1 MLTAELLDAASGAED
16 GDDPSVILP
25 EYSKWERG
33 TVDGRIDFDVLNPL
47 NQNIVDTGDFLT

>member
-25 EYSKWERG
+25 EYSEWERG
-33 TVDGRIDFDVLNPL
+33 TVDGLIDY
-47 NQNIVDTGDFLT
+47 